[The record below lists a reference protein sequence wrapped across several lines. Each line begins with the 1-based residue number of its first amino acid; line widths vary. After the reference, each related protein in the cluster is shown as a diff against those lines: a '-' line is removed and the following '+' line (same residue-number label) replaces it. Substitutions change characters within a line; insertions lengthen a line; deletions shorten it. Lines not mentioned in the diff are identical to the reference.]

1 MGRIASGE
9 LTQRITLIT
18 PGKPVLELVRGGSLP
33 GPSVESSF
41 WAKVEPISGG
51 ELLTLG
57 QVANYSAWRI
67 TLRDQPLIQRT
78 TTQRV
83 RWQGETLN
91 VQRVVND
98 LQQKEY
104 VILTCFNSGK

>member
-1 MGRIASGE
+1 MGRIAAGE

-18 PGKPVLELVRGGSLP
+18 PGPPVLETERGGSRP
-33 GPSVESSF
+33 GPVVEQSF
-41 WAKVEPISGG
+41 WAKVEPLSGG
-51 ELLTLG
+51 ELLSLG

-67 TLRDQPLIQRT
+67 TLRSQPFIERT
-78 TTQRV
+78 AKQRV
-83 RWQGETLN
+83 RWNGETLN

-98 LQQKEY
+98 YQQKEY

>member
-1 MGRIASGE
+1 MGRIHAGE
-9 LTQRITLIT
+9 LTQRVTLIT
-18 PGKPVLELVRGGSLP
+18 PGVPVEDEGLGGYTP
-33 GPSVESSF
+33 GPPVEATY

-57 QVANYSAWRI
+57 QVANYAAYRI
-67 TLRDQPLIQRT
+67 TLRDQPTISRT
-78 TTQRV
+78 AKQRV
-83 RWQGETLN
+83 RWKGETLN

-98 LQQKEY
+98 LQQNEY

>member
-1 MGRIASGE
+1 MGRIAAGE

-18 PGKPVLELVRGGSLP
+18 LGAPVPETDRGGSTP
-33 GPSVESSF
+33 GPSVEQSF
-41 WAKVEPISGG
+41 WAKVEPLSGG
-51 ELLTLG
+51 EVLALG

-67 TLRDQPLIQRT
+67 TLRDQPLILRT
-78 TTQRV
+78 PKQRV
-83 RWQGETLN
+83 RWNGETLN

-98 LQQKEY
+98 YQQKEY